1 MESFFGHPAFNLSF
15 LTLAEKIKEIGPKP
29 CVSRKTNKP
38 TSREEVKH
46 AYTDEEMLKLKE
58 DFKNEVDL
66 LCNAALLIREADD
79 S

>member
-1 MESFFGHPAFNLSF
+1 MESFFGDPAFNLSF
-15 LTLAEKIKEIGPKP
+15 LTLAEKIKEVGPKP

-38 TSREEVKH
+38 TSREEIKQ
-46 AYTDEEMLKLKE
+46 AYTEEEMQKLKE

-66 LCNAALLIREADD
+66 LCKAALLIRESDD